1 MKILKFFENLHKKF
15 KKYFFINFLWKIISS
30 LCSSHKNTHMQ
41 KFSSILNAA
50 KINSSSEDRTYSFI
64 TGVWRSNHLAMLF
77 LILKISFSVSS
88 TANRSPGSQQKFG
101 QDTEDDFKGR
111 STRV

>member
-1 MKILKFFENLHKKF
+1 MLQKEIPLARIEPPSLRESGVLTTWLCYIL
-15 KKYFFINFLWKIISS
+15 S
-30 LCSSHKNTHMQ
+30 
-41 KFSSILNAA
+41 
-50 KINSSSEDRTYSFI
+50 
-64 TGVWRSNHLAMLF
+64 
-77 LILKISFSVSS
+77 LKISFSVSS